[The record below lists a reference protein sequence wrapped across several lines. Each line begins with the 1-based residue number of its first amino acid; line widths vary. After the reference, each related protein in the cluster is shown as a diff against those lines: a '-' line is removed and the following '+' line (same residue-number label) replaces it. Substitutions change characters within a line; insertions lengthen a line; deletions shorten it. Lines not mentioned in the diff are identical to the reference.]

1 MTLSNNYPSLRDKT
15 VFISGGGSG
24 IGACLVEAFYRQGA
38 KVAFVDILEAES
50 QALVSQ
56 LQALPD
62 DSLQHGAL
70 RFYHCDLT
78 DITRLKQVIGQTEQ
92 DLGAIAVL
100 INNAASDTRHHF
112 LDVTEEYWDQRMQ
125 INLRHQF
132 FAIQAVYPQMKQ
144 LGGGSIINL
153 GSMSWYESQGGM
165 PGYTSAKAAVLGLTR
180 GLARDLG
187 PDKIRVN
194 TLTPGWVMTERQL
207 THWVTV
213 ETAKDIEKNQCLKD
227 SVMPEDVAAMALFL
241 ASDDSKL
248 CTAQNFIVDGGWI

>member
-1 MTLSNNYPSLRDKT
+1 MKLSNNYPSLRDKT

-50 QALVSQ
+50 QTLVSH
-56 LQALPD
+56 LQALAD
-62 DSLQHGAL
+62 EGRQHGAV
-70 RFYHCDLT
+70 RFYSCDLT
-78 DITRLKQVIGQTEQ
+78 NIERLKQVIGQIEQ

-100 INNAASDTRHHF
+100 INNAASDTRHNF
-112 LDVTEEYWDQRMQ
+112 LDVTEEYWDKRMQ

-132 FAIQAVYPQMKQ
+132 FAIQAVYPQMKK
-144 LGGGSIINL
+144 LGGGSVINF
-153 GSMSWYESQGGM
+153 GSMSWHESQGGM

-187 PDKIRVN
+187 PDNIRVN

-207 THWVTV
+207 THWVNA

>member
-1 MTLSNNYPSLRDKT
+1 MNLTNHYPSLKGKT

-24 IGACLVEAFYRQGA
+24 IGACLVEAFIAQGA

-50 QALVSQ
+50 KALVADLTAKYQDAQ
-56 LQALPD
+56 LK
-62 DSLQHGAL
+62 
-70 RFYHCDLT
+70 FYACDLLNI
-78 DITRLKQVIGQTEQ
+78 DDLKQVIEQ
-92 DLGAIAVL
+92 VKRQLGAISVL
-100 INNAASDTRHHF
+100 INNAASDTRHNF
-112 LDVTEEYWDQRMQ
+112 LEVTPEYWDQRVN

-132 FAIQAVYPQMKQ
+132 FAIQAVYPHMKE
-144 LGGGSIINL
+144 LGAGSIINL

-165 PGYTSAKAAVLGLTR
+165 PGYTSSKAAVLGLTR

-207 THWVTV
+207 KFWVNE
-213 ETAKDIEKNQCLKD
+213 ETARDIEKNQCVKD
-227 SVMPEDVAAMALFL
+227 SLMPEDVAAMALFL